1 MTKLRC
7 IVIDDDPTITDLI
20 SHFCDKHSSI
30 DFCIECNNAVD
41 GLKLISSQDFDLV
54 FLDYNMPHLNGEQ
67 LISLKQDDS
76 KVIMITSESSFAVDS
91 YKYPNIVD
99 YLLKPVTYDRFSLA
113 IAKCIPEE
121 KEPIIHQDKST
132 LPRSIMIKEANKWI
146 PVKIDSILYIKSES
160 NYSTLYT
167 KGKNIMSLINLK
179 DLQEKL
185 PAEFLRIHRSY
196 IVNSNHI
203 EYYTTEEVS
212 VEGKQLPVSGKYRA
226 AVKEFIS
233 NF

>member
-1 MTKLRC
+1 MTKLSC

-20 SHFCDKHSSI
+20 SHFCGKHEAI
-30 DFCIECNNAVD
+30 DYCIECNNAID
-41 GLKLISSQDFDLV
+41 GLKLISSQAFDIV

-99 YLLKPVTYDRFSLA
+99 YLLKPVTYDRFSQA
-113 IAKCIPEE
+113 IQKTIPKVEPSINVE
-121 KEPIIHQDKST
+121 KITTPS
-132 LPRSIMIKEANKWI
+132 SIMIKEGNKWI
-146 PVKIDSILYIKSES
+146 PVKIDSIAYIKSES
-160 NYSTLYT
+160 NYSILYT
-167 KGKNIMSLINLK
+167 QGKNVMSLINLK

-185 PAEFLRIHRSY
+185 PTHFLRIHRSY

-212 VEGKQLPVSGKYRA
+212 ISGKHLPVSGKYRTS
-226 AVKEFIS
+226 VKEFIS